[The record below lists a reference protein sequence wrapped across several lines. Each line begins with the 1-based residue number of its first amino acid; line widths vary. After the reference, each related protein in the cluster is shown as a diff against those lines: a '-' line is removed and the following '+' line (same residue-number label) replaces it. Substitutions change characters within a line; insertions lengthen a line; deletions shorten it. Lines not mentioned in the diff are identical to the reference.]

1 MSHTTERCATCGH
14 QAVAISM
21 HVDGTDLVMRS
32 CDNCD
37 TRTWAL
43 GGAPIEL
50 DTALDE
56 VGLRAGR
63 RR

>member
-1 MSHTTERCATCGH
+1 MTQTIERCATCGNE
-14 QAVAISM
+14 AVAIAM

-37 TRTWAL
+37 TRTWSL

-50 DTALDE
+50 GNALE
-56 VGLRAGR
+56 QVGLHAGR

>member
-1 MSHTTERCATCGH
+1 
-14 QAVAISM
+14 M